1 MLYVIG
7 GGAALLGVLLLIY
20 LFVTADPAR
29 LARAL
34 KWIGLGILVVAVLAL
49 AFVGRL
55 GILLLPL
62 SLVVPMLGRLRS
74 AARGFRRPSAGRVSS
89 VATAF
94 LNMRLDHDAGTMTG
108 TVLKGRFAGMRLE
121 ELGQAELEA
130 LLRECR
136 AADDD
141 SARLLEAYLDRRQP
155 DWRAGFGAQGG
166 GGAGGHPG
174 GGPKSDI
181 EEAYAVL
188 GLAPGADAAAIKEAH
203 HRLMKKVHPDHGGSD
218 YLATKINRARD
229 VLLHR

>member
-7 GGAALLGVLLLIY
+7 GGAALCGLLLLIY

-34 KWIGLGILVVAVLAL
+34 KWIGLGILVLAVLAL
-49 AFVGRL
+49 AVVGRI

-62 SLVVPMLGRLRS
+62 TLLMPLLGRFRS
-74 AARGFRRPSAGRVSS
+74 ALRGFRRPSAGRVST
-89 VATAF
+89 VATTF
-94 LNMRLDHDAGTMTG
+94 LTMRLDHDAGTMTG
-108 TVLKGRFAGMRLE
+108 TVLAGRFAGARLE
-121 ELGQAELEA
+121 ELGPADLLA

-155 DWRAGFGAQGG
+155 DWRDGFGTH
-166 GGAGGHPG
+166 GAGNSSDA
-174 GGPKSDI
+174 GPKSDI

-203 HRLMKKVHPDHGGSD
+203 RRLMKKVHPDHGGSD

-229 VLLHR
+229 VLLNR

>member
-1 MLYVIG
+1 MLDLIG
-7 GGAALLGVLLLIY
+7 GVAALAGLVLLIY

-34 KWIGLGILVVAVLAL
+34 KWIGLGILVVAILAL

-62 SLVVPMLGRLRS
+62 TVVVPMLGRFRR
-74 AARGFRRPSAGRVSS
+74 AMGGFRRPSAGRVST
-89 VATAF
+89 VAAAY
-94 LNMRLDHDAGTMTG
+94 LSMRLDHDAGTMTG
-108 TVLKGRFAGMRLE
+108 TVLAGRFAGMRLE
-121 ELGQAELEA
+121 ELGQADLMA

-141 SARLLEAYLDRRQP
+141 SARLLEAYLDRREP
-155 DWRAGFGAQGG
+155 DWRAGFGGQSAGSTS
-166 GGAGGHPG
+166 GA
-174 GGPKSDI
+174 GPKSDI

-188 GLAPGADAAAIKEAH
+188 GLAPGADAEAIKEAH
-203 HRLMKKVHPDHGGSD
+203 RRLMKKVHPDHGGSD
-218 YLATKINRARD
+218 YLATEINRARD